1 MAISDLHGPANMQGV
16 GNFYRA
22 AFFVSLILLVLLPL
36 AILKSDIWLEYRQ
49 KHLDGNTAALEEE
62 LTMLGRAVA
71 VDSNEVAAL
80 DAQVIEIARSEQIF
94 TEGNEPRSLWRPDSR
109 WSEMGKAHILALWDR
124 QAALRDRLGQSHAL
138 IREKTADLVR
148 LCARRDENTY
158 LRECIKAH
166 RFLLYC
172 VLLVGVFGVAL
183 STLLWGGL
191 VQVRVNAV
199 LMRWASRS

>member
-1 MAISDLHGPANMQGV
+1 MAVSDLHGPVNMQGV

-36 AILKSDIWLEYRQ
+36 AILKSDIWLAYRQ
-49 KHLDGNTAALEEE
+49 KHLDGDAAALEEE

-94 TEGNEPRSLWRPDSR
+94 TEDSDPGSLWRPDSR

-124 QAALRDRLGQSHAL
+124 QEALRDRLGQSHAL
-138 IREKTADLVR
+138 AREKTADLVR
-148 LCARRDENTY
+148 LCARKDENTY

-166 RFLLYC
+166 RFFLYC

-183 STLLWGGL
+183 STLLWGGV

>member
-1 MAISDLHGPANMQGV
+1 MAVSDLHGPANMQGV

-22 AFFVSLILLVLLPL
+22 AFFVSLILLVLFPL
-36 AILKSDIWLEYRQ
+36 AILKSDLWLQYRQ
-49 KHLDGNTAALEEE
+49 RYLDGDAAALEEE

-71 VDSNEVAAL
+71 VDSNEVTAL

-94 TEGNEPRSLWRPDSR
+94 TEGDEPRSLWRPDSR

-124 QAALRDRLGQSHAL
+124 QEALRDRLGQSRAL
-138 IREKTADLVR
+138 TREKTADLVR

-166 RFLLYC
+166 RFFLYC
-172 VLLVGVFGVAL
+172 ILSVGVFGVVL